1 MAQGNAEPVRLYV
14 DEDRRL
20 PVRLKTVLEREI
32 AAHTE
37 TLTKGN
43 AVKDYAA
50 YQRIVG
56 KIDGLKFALEECAN
70 INKDLSG
77 Q

>member
-1 MAQGNAEPVRLYV
+1 MAQGNEPVRLYV
-14 DEDRRL
+14 DDDRRL
-20 PVRLKTVLEREI
+20 PVRLAQNLQRLVDEQKTHLC
-32 AAHTE
+32 
-37 TLTKGN
+37 KGN
-43 AVKDYAA
+43 AVKDFAH

-56 KIDGLKFALEECAN
+56 RIEAYEEALAICAN